1 MDFKVVIGDPETG
14 KSYQQEMKEDKTKKV
29 KGKKIGDEIDGA
41 VLGLTGYKLVITGGS
56 DKGGFPIKK
65 GVHGRGG
72 VKVLMKGGVGYN
84 KRCEI
89 RKRKR
94 VKGEVISEDI
104 VQVNMKITTRGKK
117 TVEELLGL
125 GEKEEEKNE

>member
-1 MDFKVVIGDPETG
+1 MIGDPETG
-14 KSYQQEMKEDKTKKV
+14 KSYQQEIKDDKAKKI
-29 KGKKIGDEIDGA
+29 KGKTIGDEIDGT

-56 DKGGFPIKK
+56 DKGGFAMKK

-72 VKVLMKGGVGYN
+72 TRILMKGGVGYK
-84 KRCEI
+84 KRSEI

-104 VQVNMKITTRGKK
+104 VQVNMKITTKGKK
-117 TVEELLGL
+117 KIEELLNL
-125 GEKEEEKNE
+125 GEKEEGKNE

>member
-14 KSYQQEMKEDKTKKV
+14 KSYQQEIKDDKAKRI
-29 KGKKIGDEIDGA
+29 KGKKIGDEVDGA

-56 DKGGFPIKK
+56 DKGGFPMKI

-72 VKVLMKGGVGYN
+72 TRILMKEGVGYH
-84 KRCEI
+84 KKGEI

-94 VKGEVISEDI
+94 VKGETISEDI
-104 VQVNMKITTRGKK
+104 VQVNMKITSKGKK
-117 TVEELLGL
+117 KVEELLNL
-125 GEKEEEKNE
+125 GEKEEEKE